1 MMMIIII
8 IIIIINGANWFFISH
23 LCSFLMWSCSLLP
36 LPILAIQ
43 TLASSLYLC
52 SPFVV
57 PSIRPFPLPIP
68 AILSSLPLSPTSQK
82 CNNAFGATVGGRN
95 VASILSVFGPEVQSL
110 PPPFPPNLI
119 LKLRGVLKD
128 KRGEMTKCCITPVC
142 TNIKTGGEKG
152 GRQGACFPTPTQL
165 GRIEER
171 GSCNILST
179 NRLAKQFFDQNY
191 MTI

>member
-1 MMMIIII
+1 MFPKFMMML
-8 IIIIINGANWFFISH
+8 IIINGANWFFISH

-110 PPPFPPNLI
+110 PPPVPPKFNI
-119 LKLRGVLKD
+119 EAAGVLKD

-142 TNIKTGGEKG
+142 TNIKTGGKG
-152 GRQGACFPTPTQL
+152 GDRAHASQPPPSWDELRSEAHATFCPPTV
-165 GRIEER
+165 
-171 GSCNILST
+171 
-179 NRLAKQFFDQNY
+179 LAKQVFL
-191 MTI
+191 TKIT

>member
-1 MMMIIII
+1 MCLLHNDVVVSSNTPRMLGRDASSPLRKFMSSCGMLHECWLQIQMFPKFMMM

-110 PPPFPPNLI
+110 PPHSPQI
-119 LKLRGVLKD
+119 
-128 KRGEMTKCCITPVC
+128 
-142 TNIKTGGEKG
+142 
-152 GRQGACFPTPTQL
+152 
-165 GRIEER
+165 
-171 GSCNILST
+171 
-179 NRLAKQFFDQNY
+179 
-191 MTI
+191 

>member
-1 MMMIIII
+1 MFPSSPPDSCYPDTCFLIIPV
-8 IIIIINGANWFFISH
+8 FSH
-23 LCSFLMWSCSLLP
+23 CRSFSTSLFPFRFLLSCR
-36 LPILAIQ
+36 
-43 TLASSLYLC
+43 LYPCPRLH
-52 SPFVV
+52 
-57 PSIRPFPLPIP
+57 
-68 AILSSLPLSPTSQK
+68 
-82 CNNAFGATVGGRN
+82 RN
-95 VASILSVFGPEVQSL
+95 VTTHSGLRLVDEMLHRFCRSL
-110 PPPFPPNLI
+110 VRRCNLCPPRSPPSLI